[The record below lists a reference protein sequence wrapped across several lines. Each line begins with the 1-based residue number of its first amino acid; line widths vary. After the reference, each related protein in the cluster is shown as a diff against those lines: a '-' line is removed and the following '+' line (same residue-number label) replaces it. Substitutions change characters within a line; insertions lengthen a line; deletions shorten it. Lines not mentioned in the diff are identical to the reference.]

1 MGIFDNLFGRKKKS
15 RQEPSSAKSTSTAPP
30 SNRDQSGAPPPVRSA
45 PDDKNKIRVF
55 DSYGRE
61 LFIPKDQWRSQV
73 LPGSI
78 RSNWNNPEQLYGI
91 IADALENGFRKEVI
105 PAAERLYRTDPQPDR
120 GSCVWSIVLREEGR
134 LDEAETVL
142 TDFIARHGENGMILT
157 NLAKVHSI
165 RQNAAKAEDILWHA
179 LEVDPNQ
186 ENGFGW
192 YLATH
197 RERGGE
203 PAYREALCRV
213 AALPGSWRAQLWL
226 ARQQLESNNLEQAL
240 SYYRQILATVGNP
253 APSDLLMQMS
263 GDLGNS
269 GHLPELLQL
278 TESHFLPQIHGIQ
291 VGNNLI
297 KALLDLGQSDA
308 AGKIVNDLYCLK
320 RPDWQQTLSFWDKE
334 IARTRLTT
342 IDVDQKRPLKMVIL
356 TGDGAVWL
364 QHSSP
369 ATELFLAKISEG
381 PVIAFLSGT
390 AATPTNSKRVQHQL
404 SDAVGQLSRSL
415 PLFFA
420 EQAYFYSDA
429 RVQTLIPWIAEE
441 AGGFVLAGK
450 PWSDKDAANYAR
462 QGKVKNDYVVTTHL
476 NTETEPWMAEL
487 RLLRAID
494 GTCLDQINAA
504 FPSNR
509 PQVAVPQLA
518 QQLISLLAKHA
529 EVKLLPPA
537 PLYEVP
543 AEANFPY
550 YLLRLEQLLAVRCS
564 GMNTV
569 QASPLHGVREI
580 IDGNIQQCL
589 ACPKSVPARL
599 LLTQTLMAMKKVHP
613 EILPDFREKLVLLQK
628 EKPLSEPAQ
637 AVVQR
642 LLDEV
647 LGEARHTDA

>member
-1 MGIFDNLFGRKKKS
+1 M
-15 RQEPSSAKSTSTAPP
+15 A
-30 SNRDQSGAPPPVRSA
+30 V
-45 PDDKNKIRVF
+45 
-55 DSYGRE
+55 
-61 LFIPKDQWRSQV
+61 
-73 LPGSI
+73 PGFARNI
-78 RSNWNNPEQLYGI
+78 KSNWNNPEQLSGI
-91 IADALENGFRKEVI
+91 IVDALKNGFRTEVVA
-105 PAAERLYRTDPQPDR
+105 AAERLYQTDPQPDR

-134 LDEAETVL
+134 LAEAETVL
-142 TDFIARHGENGMILT
+142 TDFMARHGENGVILT
-157 NLAKVHSI
+157 NLAKVYSS
-165 RQNAAKAEDILWHA
+165 RQNVAKADDVLWRA

-186 ENGFGW
+186 ENGVGW

-203 PAYREALCRV
+203 PAYWEALRRV

-253 APSDLLMQMS
+253 VPSDLLMQMS

-278 TESHFLPQIHGIQ
+278 TEPGYVPQIHGLQ

-297 KALLDLGQSDA
+297 KAQLDLGQVDA
-308 AGKIVNDLYCLK
+308 ARKILNDLYSLK
-320 RPDWQQTLSFWDKE
+320 RPDWQQTLSFWDTE

-342 IDVDQKRPLKMVIL
+342 RDVDQTRPLKMVIL
-356 TGDGAVWL
+356 TGQGPVWL
-364 QHSSP
+364 HPSSP
-369 ATELFLAKISEG
+369 ATELFPAKISEG
-381 PVIAFLSGT
+381 PTIGFLSGT
-390 AATPTNSKRVQHQL
+390 VVYPTNSKRVVHQL
-404 SDAVGQLSRSL
+404 PDAAGRLSRSL

-420 EQAYFYSDA
+420 EQAHFYGDA

-441 AGGFVLAGK
+441 AGGFVVSGK
-450 PWSDKDAANYAR
+450 PWSDEDAANYAR
-462 QGKVKNDYVVTTHL
+462 QDQVKNDYVVATHL

-494 GTCLDQINAA
+494 GTCLGQINAA

-518 QQLISLLAKHA
+518 RQLTSLLAKQA
-529 EVKLLPPA
+529 EAKLLPAA

-564 GMNTV
+564 GINTV
-569 QASPLHGVREI
+569 QASPLSGVHEI

-589 ACPKSVPARL
+589 ACAKSVPARL
-599 LLTQTLMAMKKVHP
+599 LLTQTLTAMKKVHP
-613 EILPDFREKLVLLQK
+613 EILRDFRDKLALLQK

-647 LGEARHTDA
+647 LGEAGNSR